1 MSKSRIVL
9 LLAALSAA
17 AATAFASPAFAQD
30 YKARA
35 WAASCA
41 ACHGTDGRSG
51 SEEIK
56 PLAGRPKA
64 ELLKALKDAKA
75 GEPKTLTV
83 MHQHAKGYT
92 DEQLDRIAEYFSKQ
106 PK

>member
-1 MSKSRIVL
+1 MRQKVL
-9 LLAALSAA
+9 LGAVLALAGAAFAGTAA
-17 AATAFASPAFAQD
+17 AQED
-30 YKARA
+30 LKARA

-41 ACHGTDGRSG
+41 ACHGTNGKSAA
-51 SEEIK
+51 EEIK
-56 PLAGRPKA
+56 PLAGKPKA
-64 ELLKALKDAKA
+64 EILKALKEAKA

-92 DEQLDRIAEYFSKQ
+92 DDEIERIAEFFAKQ

>member
-1 MSKSRIVL
+1 MRQKLRLGAVL
-9 LLAALSAA
+9 ALAGVALSGAA
-17 AATAFASPAFAQD
+17 AAQED
-30 YKARA
+30 LKARA

-41 ACHGTDGRSG
+41 ACHGTNGRTAA
-51 SEEIK
+51 EEIK
-56 PLAGRPKA
+56 PLAGKPKA
-64 ELLKALKDAKA
+64 DILKALKDAKA

-92 DEQLDRIAEYFSKQ
+92 DAELERIAEFFSKQ

>member
-1 MSKSRIVL
+1 MRQKLRWGAVL
-9 LLAALSAA
+9 GLAGMAL
-17 AATAFASPAFAQD
+17 AATASAED
-30 YKARA
+30 LKARA

-41 ACHGTDGRSG
+41 ACHGTNGKSAA
-51 SEEIK
+51 EEIK
-56 PLAGRPKA
+56 PLAGKPKA
-64 ELLKALKDAKA
+64 DIVKALKEAKA

-92 DEQLDRIAEYFSKQ
+92 DDEIERIAEFYSKQ

>member
-1 MSKSRIVL
+1 MVL
-9 LLAALSAA
+9 AG
-17 AATAFASPAFAQD
+17 TAVAED
-30 YKARA
+30 LKARA

-41 ACHGTDGRSG
+41 ACHGTNGKSAA
-51 SEEIK
+51 EEIK
-56 PLAGRPKA
+56 PLAGKPKA
-64 ELLKALKDAKA
+64 DIVKALKDAKA

-92 DEQLDRIAEYFSKQ
+92 DDEIERIAEFYSKQ

>member
-1 MSKSRIVL
+1 MRQKLRL
-9 LLAALSAA
+9 GAALALAGMALAGTASAE
-17 AATAFASPAFAQD
+17 D
-30 YKARA
+30 LKARA

-41 ACHGTDGRSG
+41 ACHGTNGKSAA
-51 SEEIK
+51 EEIK
-56 PLAGRPKA
+56 PLAGKPKA
-64 ELLKALKDAKA
+64 DIVKALKDARA

-92 DEQLDRIAEYFSKQ
+92 DDEIDRIAEFYSKQ